1 MPKEI
6 YMAFLDKYRHELL
19 KNAPVVYEGM
29 TLHPL
34 TVEDYDIYSA
44 GKAPYE
50 LMLSSVKDPKA
61 ARLNWCACLWAL
73 DKRCEQQTGTVGDFL
88 AVALYVFAT
97 ALRLKP
103 SYDGSFPLRPVFA
116 ENGDL
121 TAVMLGDPRDAG
133 LLNMQQMDCVRQ
145 IIAAQN
151 GYTIPDENWNPE
163 LVRAAQ
169 ENAARGAASLE
180 WSMEDLVASVALN
193 SGCRPAD
200 IYDWPIRE
208 FHQAQDAI
216 DRKLGYLV
224 CSAAELIGN
233 VKFTKGNPY
242 PSWKFNRKSEMPAGF
257 RSISDIDAGAK
268 GLVAG
273 T

>member
-1 MPKEI
+1 
-6 YMAFLDKYRHELL
+6 MAFLDKYRHELL
-19 KNAPVVYEGM
+19 RNAPVVYEGL
-29 TLHPL
+29 TIYPL
-34 TVEDYDIYSA
+34 TVEDYDIFCA

-73 DKRCEQQTGTVGDFL
+73 DKRCEQQNGAVGDFL
-88 AVALYVFAT
+88 AIALHVFAA

-103 SYDGSFPLRPVFA
+103 SYDGSFPLRPVFG
-116 ENGDL
+116 ETGDL
-121 TAVMLGDPRDAG
+121 TAVMLGDPRDCG
-133 LLNMQQMDCVRQ
+133 LINMQQMDCIRQ

-163 LVRAAQ
+163 LVKAAQ
-169 ENAARGAASLE
+169 ENAARGTSQLE
-180 WSMEDLVASVALN
+180 WSMEDIVASVALN
-193 SGCRPAD
+193 VGCRPAD
-200 IYDWPIRE
+200 IYDWTIRE
-208 FHQAQDAI
+208 FHQAQGAI

-233 VKFTKGNPY
+233 TKFTKGNPY
-242 PSWKFNRKSEMPAGF
+242 PSWKLNRKSDMPAGF
-257 RSISDIDAGAK
+257 RSIADIDAGAK